1 MIAVVCWGVLG
12 LIHLLPA
19 FALFRPSMINTLY
32 GVPSG
37 SPTFLLLHHRA
48 ALFLCVLLVCVWAA
62 LRPEVRPFA
71 SIVAAI
77 SMISFLWLYAAAG
90 QPAALRQ
97 IAIADLAGL
106 PFLAIAAWLA
116 FAPGRVA

>member
-1 MIAVVCWGVLG
+1 MIAVICWGVLG

-19 FALFRPSMINTLY
+19 LALFRPSMISALY

-37 SPTFLLLHHRA
+37 STTFLLLHHRA

-62 LRPEVRPFA
+62 LRPEVRPLA
-71 SIVAAI
+71 SVVVAI

-116 FAPGRVA
+116 FAPGRVV

>member
-1 MIAVVCWGVLG
+1 MIAVICWGVLG

-19 FALFRPSMINTLY
+19 IALFRPAMISALY

-37 SPTFLLLHHRA
+37 SETFLLLHHRA
-48 ALFLCVLLVCVWAA
+48 ALFLCVLLVCIWAA
-62 LRPEVRPFA
+62 LRPEVRPLA
-71 SIVAAI
+71 SVVVAI

-116 FAPGRVA
+116 LAPSRVV

>member
-1 MIAVVCWGVLG
+1 MIAVICWGVLG

-19 FALFRPSMINTLY
+19 LALFSPSMISALY

-48 ALFLCVLLVCVWAA
+48 ALFLCVLLVCVWAS
-62 LRPEVRPFA
+62 LRPEVRPLA
-71 SIVAAI
+71 SVVVAI
-77 SMISFLWLYAAAG
+77 SMISFLWLYAGAG

-116 FAPGRVA
+116 FAPGRVV